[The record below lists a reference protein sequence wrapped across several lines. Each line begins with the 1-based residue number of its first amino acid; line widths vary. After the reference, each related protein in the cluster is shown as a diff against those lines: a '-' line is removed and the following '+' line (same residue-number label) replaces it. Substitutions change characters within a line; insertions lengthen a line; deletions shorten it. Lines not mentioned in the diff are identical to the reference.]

1 MQEVEGDWWDFAWTC
16 SPERSLHQWWMIVWV
31 TGHCPLEY
39 NRCGS
44 AEGCTGMEQRHVG
57 ELWVDVL
64 RQSVGAQ
71 RQGECSSVVRLEAV
85 FVVLVGC
92 ADVLSI
98 PEPRGRTAPP
108 RHFVT
113 CAQVFEAD
121 LSLSCLAGWGIS
133 GALPSRFSPSLCW
146 KWPGKWRPVPPACP
160 HLQPPTCEET
170 HLLRGPVKQPE
181 QGSPAQATV
190 CKPRAAPEQVP

>member
-1 MQEVEGDWWDFAWTC
+1 MEVLKVVLAWGNGMSESC
-16 SPERSLHQWWMIVWV
+16 EWIVW
-31 TGHCPLEY
+31 TK
-39 NRCGS
+39 
-44 AEGCTGMEQRHVG
+44 M
-57 ELWVDVL
+57 
-64 RQSVGAQ
+64 RQSVRAQ
-71 RQGECSSVVRLEAV
+71 RQGECSPVVRLEAV

-98 PEPRGRTAPP
+98 PETRGRTAPP

-113 CAQVFEAD
+113 CVQVFEAD

-133 GALPSRFSPSLCW
+133 GALPSRFSPHLCW

-170 HLLRGPVKQPE
+170 HLLRGPE
-181 QGSPAQATV
+181 QGCPAQATV
-190 CKPRAAPEQVP
+190 CKPRAAPEQVPWSLRGVIGLVWREESGQNILFIDVPQHLMPHDFQATMIYS